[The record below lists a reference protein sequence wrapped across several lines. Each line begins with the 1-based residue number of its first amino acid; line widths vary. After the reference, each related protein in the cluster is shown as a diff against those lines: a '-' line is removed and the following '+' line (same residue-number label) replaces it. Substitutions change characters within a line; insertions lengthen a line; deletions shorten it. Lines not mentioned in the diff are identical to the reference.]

1 MKECLVCVDSWT
13 FVHAGMLQLELGLV
27 CRFLGI
33 LSANRRDGTAV
44 LYGFVGIRSS
54 WYVAVGA

>member
-27 CRFLGI
+27 CRFSVYSLPY
-33 LSANRRDGTAV
+33 AVTERRFCMDSWA
-44 LYGFVGIRSS
+44 FVHPGMLP
-54 WYVAVGA
+54 